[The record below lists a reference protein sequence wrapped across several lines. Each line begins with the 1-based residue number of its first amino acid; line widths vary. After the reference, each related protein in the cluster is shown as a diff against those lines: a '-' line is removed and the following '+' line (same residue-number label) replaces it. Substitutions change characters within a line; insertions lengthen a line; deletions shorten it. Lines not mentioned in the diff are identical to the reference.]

1 MAKTAKIKVGIIGTG
16 GISHVH
22 MSGYKRLSDK
32 VEITAVC
39 DIDEAKVKNYSEKY
53 GVPKYYL
60 DYNDMLAKEK
70 LDAVSVTTWN
80 SEHKSATI
88 AALNAGAD
96 VLCEKPM
103 AMNTKEA
110 IEMQETAKKNG
121 KILMIG
127 FVRRYG
133 NDAKIIKDFIN
144 GGLMGDVY
152 YAKATYLRRNGCPG
166 GWFGDKNYSGGGP
179 LIDLGVHVMDF
190 SRYLAGCPNPVSA
203 YGAAFSNLGVDRAK
217 GAVASVGYD
226 LAAGGSRQFEHNV
239 EDLTVAM
246 IRFDNGFTL
255 SVEASFNLN
264 IKNDA
269 GTIELY
275 GTKSG
280 IKIDPGIEFFS
291 DMHGHFVNIQP
302 AENSS
307 LSFEGIFEKE
317 IAHFIECVEHKK
329 QPLSTAEDGVVLMK
343 MIDAVYESART
354 GNEVKII

>member
-1 MAKTAKIKVGIIGTG
+1 MSKIRVGIIGTG

-22 MSGYKRLSDK
+22 MSGYKRLSGT
-32 VEITAVC
+32 VEVVAVC
-39 DIDEAKVKNYSEKY
+39 DIDENKVKNYADRY

-60 DYNDMLAKEK
+60 DYNEMLAKEK

-80 SEHKSATI
+80 SEHKAATV
-88 AALNAGAD
+88 AALNAGVD

-103 AMNTKEA
+103 AMNAKEA
-110 IEMQETAKKNG
+110 LEMEEAAKKNN

-133 NDAKIIKDFIN
+133 NDTAIIKDFIN
-144 GGLMGDVY
+144 GGFMGDIY

-179 LIDLGVHVMDF
+179 LIDLGVHVMDLA
-190 SRYLAGCPNPVSA
+190 RYLAGCPMPVSA
-203 YGAAFSNLGVDRAK
+203 YGATFSNLGVNRAK
-217 GAVASVGYD
+217 GAAADFGYD
-226 LAAGGSRQFEHNV
+226 SVKSAEQKFKYNV
-239 EDLTVAM
+239 EDLAAAM
-246 IRFDNGFTL
+246 IKFDSGFTL

-264 IKNDA
+264 NKSDV

-280 IKIDPGIEFFS
+280 IKIDPGVEFYS

-307 LSFEGIFEKE
+307 LSFDGLFENE
-317 IAHFIECVEHKK
+317 IAHFIECVENKK
-329 QPLSTAEDGVVLMK
+329 PPLSTANDGVVLMK
-343 MIDAVYESART
+343 MIDAIYESAKT
-354 GNEVKII
+354 GNAVKIK

>member
-1 MAKTAKIKVGIIGTG
+1 MSKIKVGIIGTG

-32 VEITAVC
+32 VEIAAVC
-39 DIDEAKVKNYSEKY
+39 DIDENKVRDYANRY
-53 GVPKYYL
+53 GAAKYYL
-60 DYNDMLAKEK
+60 DYNEMLEKEK

-103 AMNTKEA
+103 AMNAKEA
-110 IEMQETAKKNG
+110 VEMEEAAIKNN

-133 NDAKIIKDFIN
+133 NDAAIIKDFIDN
-144 GGLMGDVY
+144 GFMGDIY

-179 LIDLGVHVMDF
+179 LIDLGVHVMDLA
-190 SRYLAGCPNPVSA
+190 RYLAGCPTPVSA
-203 YGAAFSNLGVDRAK
+203 YGASFSNLGINRAK
-217 GAVASVGYD
+217 GANAAVGYD
-226 LAAGGSRQFEHNV
+226 LAAGGGGIRKFEHNV
-239 EDLTVAM
+239 EDLAVAM
-246 IRFDNGFTL
+246 IKFDNGFTL

-264 IKNDA
+264 IRNDV

-280 IKIDPGIEFFS
+280 IKIDPGVELFS

-307 LSFEGIFEKE
+307 LSFDGLFENE
-317 IAHFIECVEHKK
+317 VAHFINCVENKK
-329 QPLSTAEDGVVLMK
+329 QPLSTANDGVVLMK
-343 MIDAVYESART
+343 MIDAIYESART
-354 GNEVKII
+354 GSEVKIK

>member
-1 MAKTAKIKVGIIGTG
+1 MAKIRVGIIGTG

-22 MSGYKRLSDK
+22 MSGYKRLSNR
-32 VEITAVC
+32 VEVAAVC
-39 DIDEAKVKNYSEKY
+39 DIDGDKVKRYAEQY

-60 DYNDMLAKEK
+60 DFNEMLEKEK

-80 SEHKSATI
+80 NAHKSATV
-88 AALNAGAD
+88 AALNAGAN

-103 AMNTKEA
+103 AMNAAEA
-110 IEMQETAKKNG
+110 IEMEDAAKKSG

-133 NDAKIIKDFIN
+133 NDTAIIKDFID
-144 GGLMGDVY
+144 GGMVGDIY

-179 LIDLGVHVMDF
+179 LIDLGVHVMDLA
-190 SRYLAGCPNPVSA
+190 RYLAGSPLPVSA
-203 YGAAFSNLGVDRAK
+203 YGATFSNLGVDRAK
-217 GAVASVGYD
+217 GVGAAVGYD
-226 LAAGGSRQFEHNV
+226 LASGGDGIRKFEHNV
-239 EDLTVAM
+239 EDFATAL
-246 IRFDNGFTL
+246 IKFDNGFTL

-264 IKNDA
+264 NKHDV

-280 IKIDPGIEFFS
+280 IKIDPGVELYS

-307 LSFEGIFEKE
+307 LSFDGLFENE
-317 IAHFIECVEHKK
+317 VAHFVECVEKNK
-329 QPLSTAEDGVVLMK
+329 QPISTANDGVVLMK

-354 GNEVKII
+354 GSEAKITW